1 MEAEDIA
8 QKRGPQQRSRDLS
21 VNPKDTANFFSVLVF
36 GWVGSLLTKGK
47 KNTLEDEDLF
57 PLLKNSETKQLTES
71 LNSEWRREIE
81 DANQN
86 RTSPRLWMVL
96 LRLIPAKSYIQMIC
110 VFILKSTAFVAQ
122 PLTLG
127 LFLRMLAD
135 PSRSVQS
142 SVLYTLALS
151 GVSTVKFLAVQHGD
165 FMAEVWS
172 MKLSTA
178 ITGLIYNK
186 VRFSVANKNY

>member
-1 MEAEDIA
+1 MEAENIA
-8 QKRGPQQRSRDLS
+8 QKCGFQQRSRDLS

-36 GWVGSLLTKGK
+36 GWMGSLLTKGK
-47 KNTLEDEDLF
+47 KNTLENEDLF
-57 PLLKNSETKQLTES
+57 PLLKNSETNQLTES

-81 DANQN
+81 VANQN

-142 SVLYTLALS
+142 SVLYTLALT
-151 GVSTVKFLAVQHGD
+151 GVSTVKFLAVQNGD

-172 MKLSTA
+172 MKLSAA

-186 VRFSVANKNY
+186 VRFSVANINY

>member
-1 MEAEDIA
+1 
-8 QKRGPQQRSRDLS
+8 
-21 VNPKDTANFFSVLVF
+21 
-36 GWVGSLLTKGK
+36 
-47 KNTLEDEDLF
+47 
-57 PLLKNSETKQLTES
+57 
-71 LNSEWRREIE
+71 
-81 DANQN
+81 
-86 RTSPRLWMVL
+86 MVL

-151 GVSTVKFLAVQHGD
+151 GVSTLKFLAVQHGD

-172 MKLSTA
+172 MKLSAA

-186 VRFSVANKNY
+186 VRFSVANINY